1 MPAISLLK
9 NVDGIM
15 SERNADKTQ
24 HPAAKWKLA
33 YGHVP
38 VKRSI
43 NFVTV
48 GEKPIDWKVAVPAI
62 ILIVFLAGFIS
73 KVAVIDRLAALNAAY
88 EEVYQLQE
96 QINAQTDRYNNL
108 PDISEDY
115 AHYTVSNMTAEER
128 NRISRV
134 TVMNVV
140 QKIILPVAPL
150 DSWELSENKLSIHI
164 SNNTLTEITAMMD
177 SIREDSSVLDC
188 LMQSES
194 TTVSTKDNISTEET
208 ITAEVD
214 IYFKT
219 TEQLQ
224 KEAEEAKAKE
234 EAEREAAKLQEE
246 REERDAAAKNADLRD
261 AAAKAAAIDDAL
273 DAAGAGIGDAVD
285 TAGAGLG
292 GVVDAAGAGLG
303 GAAARAAAGIQS
315 AVSEA
320 TGVQEGTRV
329 TDVPE

>member
-9 NVDGIM
+9 KADGVTARRDGGKA
-15 SERNADKTQ
+15 EHA
-24 HPAAKWKLA
+24 AAKWKLV

-48 GEKPIDWKVAVPAI
+48 GEKPIDWKVAVP
-62 ILIVFLAGFIS
+62 LIVLIVLFAGVVS

-88 EEVYQLQE
+88 EEVYRLQE
-96 QINAQTDRYNNL
+96 QINAQTDRYNSL
-108 PDISEDY
+108 PDISDAY
-115 AHYTVSNMTAEER
+115 AHYTISDMTEEER

-140 QKIILPVAPL
+140 QNIILPVAPL

-164 SNNTLTEITAMMD
+164 SNNTLTEITSMMELIQAD
-177 SIREDSSVLDC
+177 PSVLNC

-194 TTVSTKDNISTEET
+194 TTVSTKDNISMEET

-219 TEQLQ
+219 TTQLQ

-234 EAEREAAKLQEE
+234 EAEQKAAELLKEPEQLEAERVAALRE
-246 REERDAAAKNADLRD
+246 
-261 AAAKAAAIDDAL
+261 AAAKAAAIDDAIDATGAEIGDAL
-273 DAAGAGIGDAVD
+273 GSGIGGAIDAAGAGIG
-285 TAGAGLG
+285 
-292 GVVDAAGAGLG
+292 
-303 GAAARAAAGIQS
+303 GAAARASAGIAG
-315 AVSEA
+315 AVSQA
-320 TGVQEGTRV
+320 TGIEEGTKI